1 MNDRQYRKLA
11 IAVGE
16 MIEAIE
22 GEMLLT
28 DDRLI
33 EAAIRL
39 VIAARDVHLPVGKP
53 ITPALTADLNR
64 TVTVL
69 QEFQEAS

>member
-11 IAVGE
+11 IAVL
-16 MIEAIE
+16 IEAIE

-33 EAAIRL
+33 KAAIRL
-39 VIAARDVHLPVGKP
+39 VIAARDVDLPIGKQ

>member
-11 IAVGE
+11 IAVL
-16 MIEAIE
+16 IEAIE

-33 EAAIRL
+33 KAAIRL
-39 VIAARDVHLPVGKP
+39 VIAARDVDLPIGKP